1 MRPWHPASCGPSVL
15 PQAPGLASLA
25 PPSPQHWLQWPP
37 AVEGAKVT
45 AGEGISP
52 GRVADTPRPHCMCF
66 LREDGDPPPPPA
78 TVASSFVLVAITLF
92 TLASRHTFSHRTDPS
107 TLPVLHSARR
117 LLARFLL
124 LTSFSLQ
131 GFWTVC
137 AIRGPSLPVL
147 TAYVANVWLVP
158 AAQGDLIPWGNGKAV
173 CERADPHVP
182 KFEIILLQKV
192 TLFVT
197 LRVRFPPGPSSD
209 VYWAGQLPRGA
220 GRPSGSSLGTPPP
233 FP

>member
-1 MRPWHPASCGPSVL
+1 MWTLSAAPGPWPGLPGPSV
-15 PQAPGLASLA
+15 PTALA
-25 PPSPQHWLQWPP
+25 
-37 AVEGAKVT
+37 AVASCCGR
-45 AGEGISP
+45 GEGDRGGGNQPRQGCRHRVSSLHVLSP
-52 GRVADTPRPHCMCF
+52 RGW
-66 LREDGDPPPPPA
+66 GPPPPPA

-92 TLASRHTFSHRTDPS
+92 TLTSRHTFSHRTDPS

-158 AAQGDLIPWGNGKAV
+158 AAQGDLIPWGNGTAV
-173 CERADPHVP
+173 CELADPHVP

-197 LRVRFPPGPSSD
+197 LRVRLPPVPSSD